1 MEKKKIPAHLI
12 TLKIAL
18 FSSNIK
24 IYKTLPFLSSR
35 VRTKTKNLRTIGQ
48 KEDSTWQ
55 KQTVY
60 IWLAVAFNLHRYTE
74 SGSGSRSFSCC
85 SITKSCLTL
94 CNPMDCSTPNSS
106 ALLYWSFLCCFL
118 FLQHQGLFQC
128 IPASGSF
135 QWVSSL
141 HQVAKILE
149 LQLHISPSNEYSGLV
164 SFGISWYWCSSLC
177 FVQLQ
182 IENKDVHQIHT
193 KTWVSWSITERYPNS
208 ELYYG
213 KKKKRWIRIKLFT
226 LLCHKK
232 LVAL

>member
-1 MEKKKIPAHLI
+1 MIGSCIQSPQVHRVWQWKQEFFL
-12 TLKIAL
+12 L
-18 FSSNIK
+18 FNHEIMSNSLQPHGLQYTK
-24 IYKTLPFLSSR
+24 LFCPPLLEFPLLLPFSP
-35 VRTKTKNLRTIGQ
+35 
-48 KEDSTWQ
+48 
-55 KQTVY
+55 
-60 IWLAVAFNLHRYTE
+60 A
-74 SGSGSRSFSCC
+74 SRSFPMHP
-85 SITKSCLTL
+85 SIRVF
-94 CNPMDCSTPNSS
+94 PMSQLFTSGGQNIRAS
-106 ALLYWSFLCCFL
+106 AS
-118 FLQHQGLFQC
+118 
-128 IPASGSF
+128 
-135 QWVSSL
+135 
-141 HQVAKILE
+141 
-149 LQLHISPSNEYSGLV
+149 ISPSNEYSRLI

>member
-1 MEKKKIPAHLI
+1 MIGSCIQSPQVHRVWQWKQEFFL
-12 TLKIAL
+12 L
-18 FSSNIK
+18 FNHEIMSNSLQPHGLQYTK
-24 IYKTLPFLSSR
+24 LFCPPLLEFPLLLPFS
-35 VRTKTKNLRTIGQ
+35 
-48 KEDSTWQ
+48 
-55 KQTVY
+55 
-60 IWLAVAFNLHRYTE
+60 
-74 SGSGSRSFSCC
+74 
-85 SITKSCLTL
+85 
-94 CNPMDCSTPNSS
+94 
-106 ALLYWSFLCCFL
+106 
-118 FLQHQGLFQC
+118 
-128 IPASGSF
+128 PASGSF